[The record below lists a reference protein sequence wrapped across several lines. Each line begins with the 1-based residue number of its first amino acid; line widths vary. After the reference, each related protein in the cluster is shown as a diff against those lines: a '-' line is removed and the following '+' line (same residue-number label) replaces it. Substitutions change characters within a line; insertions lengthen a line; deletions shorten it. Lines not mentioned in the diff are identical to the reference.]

1 MDVLVKTGKTNTMTN
16 TWGKNTFQCKTWRE
30 EGREMMRKKLLQ
42 EKKEKNIPVV
52 FARRKADAV
61 EKGGKFVEIR
71 QLCLTAPP
79 LP

>member
-1 MDVLVKTGKTNTMTN
+1 MERGGWRNDEKEVTIGK
-16 TWGKNTFQCKTWRE
+16 
-30 EGREMMRKKLLQ
+30 
-42 EKKEKNIPVV
+42 EKKIFLSFV
-52 FARRKADAV
+52 AWRKADAV

>member
-1 MDVLVKTGKTNTMTN
+1 MERGGRRNDEKEVAIGK
-16 TWGKNTFQCKTWRE
+16 KR
-30 EGREMMRKKLLQ
+30 RKKTFLSF
-42 EKKEKNIPVV
+42 V
-52 FARRKADAV
+52 AWRKADAV

>member
-1 MDVLVKTGKTNTMTN
+1 MIGKKLR
-16 TWGKNTFQCKTWRE
+16 WK
-30 EGREMMRKKLLQ
+30 RKKKIFLSF
-42 EKKEKNIPVV
+42 V
-52 FARRKADAV
+52 AWRKADAV

>member
-1 MDVLVKTGKTNTMTN
+1 MERGGWRNNEKEVAFGK
-16 TWGKNTFQCKTWRE
+16 E
-30 EGREMMRKKLLQ
+30 RKQILLSF
-42 EKKEKNIPVV
+42 V
-52 FARRKADAV
+52 AWRKADAV

>member
-1 MDVLVKTGKTNTMTN
+1 MLNGDISVKS
-16 TWGKNTFQCKTWRE
+16 WLYYSENTFQCETWRE
-30 EGREMMRKKLLQ
+30 EGGEMIRKELRWKRKKIFLSF
-42 EKKEKNIPVV
+42 V
-52 FARRKADAV
+52 AWRKADAV